1 MKSLITYFFRYPVNA
16 DLITV
21 ALLIA
26 GILGMKSITSNFF
39 PETDSKIIL
48 IQIVYPGASPDE
60 IEEGIV
66 IKIEDNLKGVAGVDQ
81 VKSTSIENAA
91 TITVEVKD
99 AKETDEILQDVKN
112 AVDRISSFPI
122 GMEPPVIFKQ
132 DQINFAIS
140 FAVSGDVNLE
150 TLKRYG
156 RLIETELRSRE
167 FISQVEL
174 SGFPPQE
181 IEIALDQDKVRA
193 LGLSFDEVSAAIR
206 SANLESTGGKIKGSD
221 EELLIRGKFKE
232 YYANELGDI
241 VVRAEAD
248 GRIIRLSEIAILT
261 DKWSESNPSRSSFNG
276 DPSVVVT
283 VNNLIG
289 EDMLN
294 ITEEVRNYIDDWNSK
309 ESEVKLSI
317 IRDGSVVLN
326 QRIELLSWNGVVGFI
341 LVLVILAL
349 FLNTR
354 LAFWVALS
362 IPVSFAGMFIV
373 AHLVGLTIN
382 VISLFGMILVI
393 GILVDDGIVIAENV
407 YSHHEKGKSRIRAS
421 IDGTL
426 EVLPSVVSAVI
437 TTVIAFSAFF
447 FIEGR
452 LGDIFSEMATV
463 VIITLVFSLIE
474 GAFILPAHIGHSK
487 AMSKD
492 KSPGLIERK
501 TKSLLAFMRD
511 RMYAPSLR
519 FAMGNR
525 LFTFLAVVS
534 LFIIVVI
541 GGIGSGFVKT
551 TFFPFI
557 ESDNININLQM
568 YAGTRETITQETLN
582 RMESAVWEIN
592 AELKA
597 QREDSLDVVVGIDK
611 RLGPNTYDGSL
622 NVILLDGERRNMK
635 VLEITAMIRQRI
647 GTIYGVENL
656 TFGSFSPFGKPIS
669 VSLLGNN
676 SKELQAAHA
685 ELKAEL
691 NEISDIKDVVD
702 NNQKGLKEI
711 LVSLKPKA
719 YLLGLSEQDVLNQ
732 LRQGFFG
739 QEVQRLQR
747 GIDEVRVWVR
757 YAENDR
763 ARISDLEEVRIRTQD
778 GRQFPLSELADLKQE
793 RGIVAI
799 NHLYGQREMQVSADI
814 AKSTVSASDVMA
826 NVRAD
831 IIPPILAKYPSV
843 RASYEGQNRE
853 QIKSQKSI
861 GTVMPLIFGL
871 MLLVIII
878 TFRSIWQGVMVFLL
892 IPFGFVGVV
901 LGHGVHSAQISLFSI
916 LGMIALIGI
925 LVNDALVFVAAFN
938 QNLKEGMTVKESVYE
953 AGLSRFRPILL
964 TSVTTIAG
972 LAPLILNKS
981 FQAQFLIPMAI
992 SVAYGLLIVTLLT
1005 LIILP
1010 VYLLFL
1016 NDVRCLVKRIW
1027 TGQKPDR
1034 ESVEPARIE
1043 ANQIAHE
1050 DED

>member
-1 MKSLITYFFRYPVNA
+1 MKSLITYFFRYPVTA
-16 DLITV
+16 DLITA

-39 PETDSKIIL
+39 PETESKIVL
-48 IQIVYPGASPDE
+48 IQIVYPGASPEE

-66 IKIEDNLKGVAGVDQ
+66 IKIEDNLKGVAGIDQ
-81 VKSTSIENAA
+81 VKSTSLENSA

-99 AKETDEILQDVKN
+99 AKETNEILQDVKN

-156 RLIETELRSRE
+156 RQIETELRTKE

-206 SANLESTGGKIKGSD
+206 SANLESTGGKIKGSN

-248 GRIIRLSEIAILT
+248 GRIIRLNEIAILS

-294 ITEEVRNYIDDWNSK
+294 ITEEVRNYIENWNSK
-309 ESEVKLSI
+309 ASEVKLSI

-326 QRIELLSWNGVVGFI
+326 QRIELLSWNGVIGFI

-393 GILVDDGIVIAENV
+393 GILVDDGIVVAENI

-426 EVLPSVVSAVI
+426 EVLPSVVSAVL
-437 TTVIAFSAFF
+437 TTAIAFSTFF

-452 LGDIFSEMATV
+452 LGDIFSEMAKV

-487 AMSKD
+487 AMSKG

-501 TKSLLAFMRD
+501 MKNYLAYMRD
-511 RMYAPSLR
+511 NLYAPILR

-534 LFIIVVI
+534 LFIIIVI

-568 YAGTRETITQETLN
+568 YAGTRETITQETLD
-582 RMESAVWEIN
+582 RMETAVWEIN
-592 AELKA
+592 SELKA

-647 GTIYGVENL
+647 GANYGVENL

-676 SKELQAAHA
+676 AGELQAAHA
-685 ELKAEL
+685 ELKAAL
-691 NEISDIKDVVD
+691 NEITDIKDVVD
-702 NNQKGLKEI
+702 NNQKGLKEV
-711 LVSLKPKA
+711 LVSLKPEA
-719 YLLGLSEQDVLNQ
+719 YLLGLSEQDILNQ

-757 YAENDR
+757 YTETDR
-763 ARISDLEEVRIRTQD
+763 SKISDLEELRIRTSD
-778 GRQFPLSELADLKQE
+778 GKQFPLSELAELKQE

-814 AKSTVSASDVMA
+814 GNSTVSASDVMA
-826 NVRAD
+826 NVRAE
-831 IIPPILAKYPSV
+831 IIPAIISKFPSV

-853 QIKSQKSI
+853 QLKSQKSI

-901 LGHGVHSAQISLFSI
+901 LGHGVHGAQISLFSI

-938 QNLKEGMTVKESVYE
+938 QNLKAGMSVKESVYK

-1016 NDVRCLVKRIW
+1016 NDVRCLVKLIW

-1043 ANQIAHE
+1043 VNQIAHE